1 MSGITVVRKP
11 RMPKFNGRAVAA
23 VIKAIVPGA
32 ILERTNRG
40 VDANGNQFAPYS
52 NRYIDFLLRGGESP
66 KVDLRLSGGL
76 LNSVKARGAD
86 VNDNRV
92 TIIVAPDAGT
102 SPVWKPKAG
111 GLARF
116 EKRLAK
122 GKQTAGS
129 FTMQRTGKQSPPHNV
144 VAHWLHYGTAHTPA
158 RRFLA
163 LTKEQTE
170 MLFRE
175 IQKVAFKLTS

>member
-1 MSGITVVRKP
+1 MRKS
-11 RMPKFNGRAVAA
+11 NSN
-23 VIKAIVPGA
+23 AI
-32 ILERTNRG
+32 
-40 VDANGNQFAPYS
+40 ANASEQIS
-52 NRYIDFLLRGGESP
+52 
-66 KVDLRLSGGL
+66 KQSGGGDK
-76 LNSVKARGAD
+76 SVSVRRGAD

-144 VAHWLHYGTAHTPA
+144 VAHWLHYGTPTMKA

>member
-1 MSGITVVRKP
+1 MGGIVPVRRP

-92 TIIVAPDAGT
+92 TIIVAPEIG
-102 SPVWKPKAG
+102 
-111 GLARF
+111 R
-116 EKRLAK
+116 
-122 GKQTAGS
+122 
-129 FTMQRTGKQSPPHNV
+129 
-144 VAHWLHYGTAHTPA
+144 AH
-158 RRFLA
+158 
-163 LTKEQTE
+163 
-170 MLFRE
+170 
-175 IQKVAFKLTS
+175 V